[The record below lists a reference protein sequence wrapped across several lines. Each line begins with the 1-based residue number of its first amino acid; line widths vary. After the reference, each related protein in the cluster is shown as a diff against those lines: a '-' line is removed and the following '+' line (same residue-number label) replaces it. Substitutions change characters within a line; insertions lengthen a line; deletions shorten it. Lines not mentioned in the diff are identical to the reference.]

1 MYLCKIHFVLGRGW
15 AGGFPKTNNIQIV
28 KQITIFLYLPLLT
41 QLLYTGILNVCV
53 YNNCPVWLG
62 FLLIFIGICVCA
74 RFIIH
79 NLQQT
84 KAKHHFCSTYF
95 QCFFGNIVYFR
106 FEGWGEVCVCISDQ
120 ELVLWLKERTK
131 FTEAYYCNFPASWAH
146 CVACGKYIF
155 QENQLAAL
163 IPRKLTP
170 AMVSACRESKYF
182 WTGSKKKM
190 Y

>member
-1 MYLCKIHFVLGRGW
+1 LCLS
-15 AGGFPKTNNIQIV
+15 
-28 KQITIFLYLPLLT
+28 
-41 QLLYTGILNVCV
+41 
-53 YNNCPVWLG
+53 
-62 FLLIFIGICVCA
+62 A

-84 KAKHHFCSTYF
+84 KTKHHFCSTYF

-120 ELVLWLKERTK
+120 ELVLWLKERTQ

-146 CVACGKYIF
+146 CVASGKYIF
-155 QENQLAAL
+155 QENQLAVL

-170 AMVSACRESKYF
+170 AMASACRESKYF
-182 WTGSKKKM
+182 WTGSKRKM
-190 Y
+190 YYVFLFFAEHQRCVDVHFHLHSHEHQFLVTLRVLDFILLGGFWIIFWDTW